1 MPKFDASSIGGKLEF
16 DFSEWID
23 PKLGTIIGS
32 VPEPP
37 RAAVNRLMRNVT
49 AAFKEMGIG
58 DKAEGENLTP
68 TEVADEMDKIED
80 EEVFEKMNEMLLD
93 ALTEVCG
100 GTPSKDVLYALP
112 YRPFM
117 GFFGYLIGN
126 LTNPEA
132 SAPATNSRP
141 RLKSV

>member
-1 MPKFDASSIGGKLEF
+1 MPKFDADSIGGSLDF
-16 DFSEWID
+16 DFSSWLD

-32 VPEPP
+32 VTEPP
-37 RAAVNRLMRNVT
+37 RSAVNKLMKSVT

-58 DKAEGENLTP
+58 NKEEGENLTP
-68 TEVADEMDKIED
+68 TEVANEMDKIED
-80 EEVFEKMNEMLLD
+80 EETFEKLNGMLLD

-100 GTPSKDVLYALP
+100 GTPSKDVLHALP